1 MRVTKYFETF
11 MRKNK
16 NADEHWCTYMFF
28 VVLRLVLVFIPQLG
42 YVHPDEFFQSTEIFI
57 GEHFQLEHI
66 RSWEFNS
73 TFPLRSVA
81 VSLITL
87 KIPLNLLEIIAVNLR
102 GFFGI
107 DIICSYTYLVFPR
120 LVMCIL
126 SFVNDWSLYKV
137 CQLYSL
143 RYEIRLLAL
152 GSSHVM
158 LIFGT
163 RTFSNSIE
171 MAISSVLLYLVAEC
185 MIHSNTVI
193 YKKEFLEERY
203 EKADSIGER
212 VKIWKLKN
220 ALPPHN
226 YNRLLLMSTLCV
238 AGVFNRPTFL
248 LFGAPMVFYWMLRG
262 MGTKSVSFK
271 HFNLRMAL
279 FCLSAVPATLLFTI
293 IDSFYYKYLTMGE
306 LHMVQIGINNFVFTP
321 WNFIKYNIDPTKT
334 AQHGLHPRYIHL
346 LVNIP
351 LLYNILGVIAL
362 VAFGQQM
369 LRFFKAEYQG
379 LPRAQ
384 SIVGLMSA
392 AIFAPVFFMS
402 LINHQEARFLIPFTF
417 PIVLLHSPKLVT
429 GFCTSYPFKEE
440 HPFLRFVYEKF
451 LCSRA
456 SARYLL
462 KTWYTLNIAL
472 VIFFGFIHQSGV
484 FPLAQHFE
492 TSMQTKAPNENLHLI
507 TSHVYSFPLSF
518 VNIPSS
524 GLVRVNRHTGQK
536 YRHRKDFYLY
546 EYGSTD
552 LSKLILKLKIILNHC
567 ETKQQTQK
575 LKYRLYLAIP
585 ASLTDQL
592 HEVAYK
598 SNMTSIDY
606 ELIKVF
612 YPHLST
618 EALPNPFGRHPCDLN
633 TPIDDLKGT
642 CQVPASFQAKD
653 DFLSMAYL
661 SRQFSAF
668 AHQFGLALYKF
679 EIKHNKRIY

>member
-1 MRVTKYFETF
+1 MRVTKYFETL

-16 NADEHWCTYMFF
+16 NADEHYCTYLFF
-28 VVLRLVLVFIPQLG
+28 VVLRFILVFIPQLG

-57 GEHFQLEHI
+57 GEHFQLDHI

-81 VSLITL
+81 VSFITL
-87 KIPLNLLEIIAVNLR
+87 KLPLNLLEILAVNLR

-126 SFVNDWSLYKV
+126 SFANDWSLFKV
-137 CQLYSL
+137 CQLYNL

-220 ALPPHN
+220 ALPAHN
-226 YNRLLLMSTLCV
+226 YSHLILMSTLCV

-262 MGTKSVSFK
+262 MGTKSVNFK
-271 HFNLRMAL
+271 HFNLRMGL
-279 FCLSAVPATLLFTI
+279 FCVSAVPSMILFTV
-293 IDSFYYKYLTMGE
+293 IDSFYYKYLTLGE
-306 LHMVQIGINNFVFTP
+306 IHMLKVGINNFVFTP

-351 LLYNILGVIAL
+351 LLYNVLGVIAL

-402 LINHQEARFLIPFTF
+402 LINHQEPRFLIPFTF
-417 PIVLLHSPKLVT
+417 PIILLHSPKLIT
-429 GFCTSYPFKEE
+429 GFCTSYPFKDENII
-440 HPFLRFVYEKF
+440 LRFVYEKF

-462 KTWYTLNIAL
+462 KTWYTLNLIL

-492 TSMQTKAPNENLHLI
+492 TAMQTKPGDVNLHLV
-507 TSHVYSFPLSF
+507 TSHIYSFPMSF
-518 VNIPSS
+518 VNIPSTS
-524 GLVRVNRHTGQK
+524 IVRVNCRTGQK

-552 LSKLILKLKIILNHC
+552 LDKLLLKLKIILNHC
-567 ETKQQTQK
+567 EVKQRSHN
-575 LKYRLYLAIP
+575 LKYHLYLAIP
-585 ASLTDQL
+585 ASLTGQL
-592 HEVAYK
+592 NEVAYK
-598 SNMTSIDY
+598 SNMSSVDY
-606 ELIKVF
+606 ELVKVF

-618 EALPNPFGRHPCDLN
+618 EAMPNPFGRHPCDLN
-633 TPIDDLKGT
+633 TAKDDLEGT
-642 CQVPASFQAKD
+642 CQAMDLDGKGD
-653 DFLSMAYL
+653 DFLTVAYL

-668 AHQFGLALYKF
+668 VHQFGLSLYKF
-679 EIKHNKRIY
+679 ELKHRTKFM